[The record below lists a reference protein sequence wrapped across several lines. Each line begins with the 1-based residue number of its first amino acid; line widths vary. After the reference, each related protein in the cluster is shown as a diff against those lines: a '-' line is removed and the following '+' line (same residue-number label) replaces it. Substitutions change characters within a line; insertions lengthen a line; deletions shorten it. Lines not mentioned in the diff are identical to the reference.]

1 MIEDKNQ
8 IEYIRKKIEQ
18 GLTSNEI
25 YLLLKDKFG
34 YDNSEKTLRNNIPEI
49 KRKYDICDNNTTQNK
64 EIEAIGKL
72 LNEKQKLLDHNR
84 IIRKA
89 IRSHNRSYT
98 ILEELF
104 NDLIKRIHEIDIDY
118 KASEIERIND
128 KEAIITI
135 ADAHFGE
142 TIFKSDTLGVN
153 SCAFDVLSKR
163 LHKYADKIKDRLIG
177 EVSNITVA
185 LMGDLINSDRRMD
198 ELITNDGCVAEAFI
212 KSLQILIPFL
222 IDLRSH
228 FNIKVVSVLG
238 NESRM
243 DVNVPMKDPINNFDF
258 LIHKM
263 LSELFVGK
271 TDIEFLD
278 IERNYE
284 KLINIL
290 DANILLTH
298 GHTKL
303 SWNDAV
309 KKYNKIGKILH
320 YMITAHLHTVNIK
333 EQTSQSAS
341 LSGNNFYG
349 AFGINDIADASQTI
363 YFVEKEGD
371 GATSHTTISPMVINL
386 QTVYGYSGYYFQD
399 DVCKMR

>member
-89 IRSHNRSYT
+89 NRSYNRSYT
-98 ILEELF
+98 VLEELF
-104 NDLIKRIHEIDIDY
+104 NELIKRVGEIDIDY
-118 KASEIERIND
+118 KKSDFYRVYD
-128 KEAIITI
+128 KEAIVTVS
-135 ADAHFGE
+135 DTHFGE
-142 TIFKSDTLGVN
+142 AIFKSDTLGIN
-153 SCAFDVLSKR
+153 SCGFDVLSKR
-163 LHKYADKIKDRLIG
+163 FQKYADKIKNRLG
-177 EVSNITVA
+177 DSVSDITVV
-185 LMGDLINSDRRMD
+185 LMGDLINSDRRID

-212 KSLQILIPFL
+212 KSLQILTPFL
-222 IDLRSH
+222 IDLNEKY
-228 FNIKVVSVLG
+228 NIKVVSVLG
-238 NESRM
+238 NESRL
-243 DVNVPMKDPINNFDF
+243 DANVPMRDPINNFDF
-258 LIHKM
+258 IIHKI
-263 LSELFVGK
+263 LSELFK
-271 TDIEFLD
+271 NTDIKFLD

-284 KLINIL
+284 KLINVL

-298 GHTKL
+298 GHTKI
-303 SWNDAV
+303 SWIDAV

-320 YMITAHLHTVNIK
+320 YMITAHFHTVNIK
-333 EQTSQSAS
+333 EQTSQGAS
-341 LSGNNFYG
+341 FSGNNFYG
-349 AFGINDIADASQTI
+349 AFGINDIADASGTI
-363 YFVEKEGD
+363 YLVEKEDD
-371 GATSHTTISPMVINL
+371 GLSFRTTISPMVINL

-399 DVCKMR
+399 DVCEMRK

>member
-49 KRKYDICDNNTTQNK
+49 KRKYDICDNNTTQSK

-89 IRSHNRSYT
+89 NRSYNRSYA

-104 NDLIKRIHEIDIDY
+104 NELIKRVGEIDIDY
-118 KASEIERIND
+118 KKSDFYRICD
-128 KEAIITI
+128 KEAIVTVS
-135 ADAHFGE
+135 DAHFGE
-142 TIFKSDTLGVN
+142 TIFKSDTLGIN
-153 SCAFDVLSKR
+153 SCGFDVLSKR
-163 LHKYADKIKDRLIG
+163 FQKYANKIKNRLG
-177 EVSNITVA
+177 DSVSDITVA
-185 LMGDLINSDRRMD
+185 LMGDLINSDRRID

-212 KSLQILIPFL
+212 KSLQILTPFL
-222 IDLRSH
+222 IDL
-228 FNIKVVSVLG
+228 NEKYNVKVVSVLG
-238 NESRM
+238 NESRL
-243 DVNVPMKDPINNFDF
+243 DANVPMRDPINNFDF
-258 LIHKM
+258 LIHKI
-263 LSELFVGK
+263 LSELFK
-271 TDIEFLD
+271 NTNIKFLD

-284 KLINIL
+284 KLINVL

-298 GHTKL
+298 GHTKV
-303 SWNDAV
+303 SWADAV

-320 YMITAHLHTVNIK
+320 YMITAHFHKVNIK

-349 AFGINDIADASQTI
+349 AFGINDIADASQTV
-363 YFVEKEGD
+363 YLVEKEGD
-371 GATSHTTISPMVINL
+371 GLTSHTTISPMVINL